1 MGLHMIESTF
11 HQNYTDWIHIRIKDE
26 YGDTEV

>member
-1 MGLHMIESTF
+1 MNLHLIECTF
-11 HQNYTDWIHIRIKDE
+11 PQNYTDWIHIRINDE